1 MEIVIDASAI
11 IAVIANEP
19 EKTALIDLT
28 NGVDLIAP
36 FSLPWEIC
44 NAFSAMLKQKR
55 ITIEQAVQAVAIYQS
70 IPLRLVEIELDEA
83 LKLADQ
89 LKIYA
94 YDAYLIRCAA
104 KYNTPLLSL
113 DQKLLNQAKRV
124 GVAVLEVN
132 A

>member
-11 IAVIANEP
+11 IAVIANKP
-19 EKTALIDLT
+19 EKTALIALT
-28 NGVDLIAP
+28 NGADLIAP

-55 ITIEQAVQAVAIYQS
+55 ITLEQAVQAIAIYQS
-70 IPLRLVEIELDEA
+70 IPLRFVEIELDEA
-83 LKLADQ
+83 LKLAGQ

-104 KYNTPLLSL
+104 KYKTPLLSL
-113 DQKLLNQAKRV
+113 DQKLLNHAKRV
-124 GVAVLEVN
+124 GVAVLEVK

>member
-19 EKTALIDLT
+19 EKTALINLT
-28 NGVDLIAP
+28 NGADLIAP

-44 NAFSAMLKQKR
+44 NAFSAMLKQNR
-55 ITIEQAVQAVAIYQS
+55 ITVEQAVQAVAIYQS

-83 LKLADQ
+83 LKLAGQ

-104 KYNTPLLSL
+104 KYKTPLLSL
-113 DQKLLNQAKRV
+113 DQKLLNHAKRV
-124 GVAVLEVN
+124 GVAVLEVK